1 MKNSNILRKPIL
13 STILLS
19 CVIVSIPFLEF
30 IKTNFF
36 QIDRVVYSQLLLYI
50 FFVIVI
56 FFILLFFF
64 LFLVKDVSKTKS
76 LIITT
81 SSTFWFLFK
90 FDFLKTK
97 FSFLSESYG
106 KNFIIWEIS
115 AAGLLII
122 LFAIFCYFFLIN
134 KKINIFFYKFIYF
147 FFLFQAFFLLIF
159 IFSFTINDKMN
170 FISTENEKSL
180 NNYFTPNEIKKINL
194 NQKKENIYFIIM
206 DGMTSLKEYEVL
218 LKKSTTS
225 NKSDTKIDEKIKR
238 LKKFYFN
245 NNFNYIENSFST
257 FKDTHHTFGSILNLS
272 PLQLN
277 GIDKNSFK
285 YQNNLYPASLSK
297 NNFEI
302 GNFPQLVKTLNK
314 IGYDFKWLGYKLN
327 CKFINPNL
335 CFDYMETRPTRD
347 NKFIINFYIL
357 KSFLANTPAID
368 LYKLART
375 NLNIKIKL
383 PDREIMQD
391 ENIYN
396 SNFEVISEFVENANK
411 YQKKNRS
418 YFYLLHNILPKLDD
432 YFFQKDCAIKTI
444 GLINEF
450 TDLDLYLDNYEC
462 ALKKINSLIDYINN
476 HDSNAVV
483 VIQADHGHY
492 FSDKNSDDHYK
503 IFNLIKVPNY
513 CKSYLSNEIDNINGV
528 RLSLS
533 CATNSNIKLL
543 KRKIYDENKFLN

>member
-1 MKNSNILRKPIL
+1 MKNSNILRKPAL

-36 QIDRVVYSQLLLYI
+36 QIDHVVYSQLLLYI

-194 NQKKENIYFIIM
+194 NQKKEN
-206 DGMTSLKEYEVL
+206 
-218 LKKSTTS
+218 
-225 NKSDTKIDEKIKR
+225 
-238 LKKFYFN
+238 
-245 NNFNYIENSFST
+245 
-257 FKDTHHTFGSILNLS
+257 
-272 PLQLN
+272 
-277 GIDKNSFK
+277 
-285 YQNNLYPASLSK
+285 
-297 NNFEI
+297 
-302 GNFPQLVKTLNK
+302 
-314 IGYDFKWLGYKLN
+314 
-327 CKFINPNL
+327 
-335 CFDYMETRPTRD
+335 
-347 NKFIINFYIL
+347 
-357 KSFLANTPAID
+357 
-368 LYKLART
+368 
-375 NLNIKIKL
+375 
-383 PDREIMQD
+383 
-391 ENIYN
+391 
-396 SNFEVISEFVENANK
+396 
-411 YQKKNRS
+411 
-418 YFYLLHNILPKLDD
+418 
-432 YFFQKDCAIKTI
+432 
-444 GLINEF
+444 
-450 TDLDLYLDNYEC
+450 
-462 ALKKINSLIDYINN
+462 
-476 HDSNAVV
+476 
-483 VIQADHGHY
+483 
-492 FSDKNSDDHYK
+492 
-503 IFNLIKVPNY
+503 
-513 CKSYLSNEIDNINGV
+513 
-528 RLSLS
+528 
-533 CATNSNIKLL
+533 
-543 KRKIYDENKFLN
+543 